1 MSGQESPAVLL
12 LIFNRPDHTRRC
24 LDAIAKARPSH
35 LFVAAD
41 GPRTGF
47 VGEADQ
53 CRQAREVV
61 ESIDWPCEVHTL
73 FQETNL
79 GCERAVSLAISWFF
93 ENVQSGIILEDDC
106 IADPTFFAFCQ
117 SMLQRYRDDERV
129 GVVTG
134 NNFQRGQVRGDASY
148 YFSKYN
154 HCWGWA
160 TWKRAWDCFDFSMS
174 HPSLSDLEVINQFA
188 CARGEDR
195 YWRRVFKKVQKGEI
209 NSWAYR
215 WTYSCW
221 ANRLLTVTPQNNL
234 VENIGFG
241 KDATHTIENG
251 GHLPKRQQIEFPL
264 VHPRNVIPSVD
275 ADTYCARDYFKIR
288 NPLAQGALEASRSLI
303 DSVRGVRR

>member
-188 CARGEDR
+188 C
-195 YWRRVFKKVQKGEI
+195 VKGEPMYWSRII
-209 NSWAYR
+209 NKVKKGKINTWAYR
-215 WTYSCW
+215 WMYTCW
-221 ANRLLTVTPQNNL
+221 ANQFLTVTPQANL
-234 VENIGFG
+234 VENVGFG
-241 KDATHTIENG
+241 DAATHTFG
-251 GHLPKRQQIEFPL
+251 TGRHLPKRQQAEFPL
-264 VHPRNVIPSVD
+264 IHPSDVSQSIN
-275 ADTYCARDYFKIR
+275 ADCYCAAKYFKVR
-288 NPLAQGALEASRSLI
+288 NRVVEIAFEICRSPIGFL
-303 DSVRGVRR
+303 R